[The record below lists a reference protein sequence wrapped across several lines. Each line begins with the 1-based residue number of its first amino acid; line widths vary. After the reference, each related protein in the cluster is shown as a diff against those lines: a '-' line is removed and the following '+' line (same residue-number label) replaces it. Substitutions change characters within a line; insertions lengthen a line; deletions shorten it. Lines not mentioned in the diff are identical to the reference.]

1 MKLRFIC
8 FIFILNIISCKDTRN
23 NKDIIEDEKYSV
35 LDDKTK
41 SLEILKKQDD
51 FAIYGKKNIFDE
63 DIFMNIYNSP
73 EYYNE
78 SDVFEYIVR
87 NENPL
92 HKGGPGNEIIVK
104 NDEIIIY
111 FWPDW
116 GKNYKLQFVTL
127 LEKTD
132 KYLLSKYIGEYSN
145 TVYNEYTEPYPLYKI
160 NRIGENH
167 IYYENRDGWKF
178 INFTLQDAI
187 VQKIDFGFEP

>member
-8 FIFILNIISCKDTRN
+8 FIIILNIISCKDTRN
-23 NKDIIEDEKYSV
+23 NKDIIDDEKYSA
-35 LDDKTK
+35 LDDKIK
-41 SLEILKKQDD
+41 SLEILKKQED
-51 FAIYGKKNIFDE
+51 FVIYGKRNIFDE

-73 EYYNE
+73 EYYKENDE
-78 SDVFEYIVR
+78 YEYIVR

-92 HKGGPGNEIIVK
+92 HKGDPGNEIIVK
-104 NDEIIIY
+104 NDEIIIC

-116 GKNYKLQFVTL
+116 GKNYKLQYVTL

-145 TVYNEYTEPYPLYKI
+145 TVYNEYTEPDPLYKI

-167 IYYENRDGWKF
+167 IYYENKDGWKF
-178 INFTLQDAI
+178 INFTLQDDI
-187 VQKIDFGFEP
+187 VQEIDFGFES